1 MTTPNNKS
9 PFTLRLSRQLLSP
22 GRPLMPYEA
31 VQISKNFGL
40 SVACR
45 SQRWDLCPTS
55 INGVA
60 HAVLRKM
67 SKAGGTLHPSAT
79 WMFPVA
85 EDVGVLVLDGPLGSG
100 RAPTAMEQVQLRSID
115 DAFRQVRDT
124 WALKPAGAGALE
136 HIEVIRRATSKPEI
150 AGRVF
155 STDSPLPPPPR
166 PSRSPWSLAMLSV
179 NDRQRLG
186 ALF

>member
-1 MTTPNNKS
+1 
-9 PFTLRLSRQLLSP
+9 
-22 GRPLMPYEA
+22 MPYEA
-31 VQISKNFGL
+31 VQISKDFGL

-45 SQRWDLCPTS
+45 SERWDLCPTS

-60 HAVLRKM
+60 HAVLRKI

-85 EDVGVLVLDGPLGSG
+85 EDVGVLVLDSPLGSG
-100 RAPTAMEQVQLRSID
+100 RAPTAMEQVQLRSFD
-115 DAFRQVRDT
+115 DTFRQVRDT
-124 WALKPAGAGALE
+124 WALKPAGAGALQ

-155 STDSPLPPPPR
+155 FTESPPPHPAR
-166 PSRSPWSLAMLSV
+166 PSRASWTLAMLSIY
-179 NDRQRLG
+179 DRQRLG
-186 ALF
+186 VLL